1 MLHLH
6 DIESGY
12 GAGQVLFGVSLSVPA
27 GRVVSLMGRN
37 GMGKTTTIRTIMGQ
51 LPLAAGRIS
60 RFGNDQPDQ
69 LPFQIARLGLGLV
82 PEGRQIFSN
91 LDVTENLKTFYQPP
105 RDGGGSHW
113 HYERV
118 LDLFPRLAERRDHAG
133 NHLSGGEQQMLAIGR
148 ALMTNPKLLILD
160 EATEGLAPIIRT
172 QIWDC
177 LATLKAEGQS
187 ILIID
192 KNVKAI
198 ARLADHHYILDKG
211 RVVWN
216 GDSKTL
222 LATKGL
228 TERYLGV

>member
-1 MLHLH
+1 MLELDHI
-6 DIESGY
+6 DAGY
-12 GAGQVLFGVSLSVPA
+12 GASQVLFGVCLTVTA
-27 GRVVSLMGRN
+27 GACVSLMGRN
-37 GMGKTTTIRTIMGQ
+37 GMGKTTTVRTIMGQ
-51 LPLAAGRIS
+51 IPLIAGRIS
-60 RFGNDQPDQ
+60 RFGDARLA
-69 LPFQIARLGLGLV
+69 LPSFDIARAGIGLV

-91 LDVTENLKTFYQPP
+91 LTVRENLQTFFRPP
-105 RDGGGSHW
+105 ADQAGTSW
-113 HYERV
+113 HFDRV
-118 LDLFPRLAERRDHAG
+118 LDLFPRLAERLDHAG

-177 LATLKAEGQS
+177 LAKLKAEGQS

-222 LATKGL
+222 LATDGL
-228 TERYLGV
+228 TARYLGV

>member
-6 DIESGY
+6 NVQSGY
-12 GAGQVLFGVSLSVPA
+12 GAGQVLFGVSLAVPA
-27 GRVVSLMGRN
+27 GKVVSLMGRN

-51 LPLAAGRIS
+51 VPLTAGRIE
-60 RFGNDQPDQ
+60 RFGDDRPDP
-69 LPFQIARLGLGLV
+69 LPFQIARAGIGLV

-91 LDVTENLKTFYQPP
+91 LNVTENLQTFYQPP
-105 RDGGGSHW
+105 RDNSASHW
-113 HYERV
+113 HYDRV
-118 LDLFPRLAERRDHAG
+118 LALFPRLAERRDHAG

-160 EATEGLAPIIRT
+160 EATEGLAPIIRN

-192 KNVKAI
+192 KNVRAI

-211 RVVWN
+211 RVVWD
-216 GDSKTL
+216 GDSETL
-222 LATKGL
+222 LGTDGL
-228 TERYLGV
+228 TARYLGV

>member
-51 LPLAAGRIS
+51 LPLTAGRIS

-91 LDVTENLKTFYQPP
+91 LDVTENLKTFYRPP

-198 ARLADHHYILDKG
+198 ARLADHHYILEKG